1 MRSFIRKESELPE
14 LSIGHALINGNYKI
28 IDKIGQG
35 SYGVVY
41 KVENTSNENIY
52 ACKVEKINNKKKQ

>member
-28 IDKIGQG
+28 IDKIG
-35 SYGVVY
+35 
-41 KVENTSNENIY
+41 
-52 ACKVEKINNKKKQ
+52 